1 MRFGVLGPLT
11 VWDEAGD
18 AVTVREAKVRALL
31 TDLLV
36 HEGRPVPTDRLV
48 DDLWGGVPPGNPANA
63 LQGKVS
69 QLRRAVG
76 RERVVHTPPG
86 YRLHLDTG
94 DTDADRFQA
103 LVARARAVTAPRERA
118 ALLTEALGLWR
129 GPAYADFADAAYV
142 RAAAL
147 RLEELR
153 LTALEEQ
160 AEARLELDEHGRLA
174 GELTALVAR
183 HPLRERLR
191 AVQMRALY
199 RAGRQSEALA
209 SYAGLR
215 ERLARELGLD
225 PGPELTALHQAILTQ
240 APELTGRAP
249 ALPSGPA
256 AVRTN
261 LPAPLTELIGREDA
275 MAEVTTLLRTGRLV
289 TLTGPGGVG
298 KTVLA
303 VEAAGRL
310 AGGRLDEVWL
320 AELAGQ
326 HGDADSLAEV
336 IAGVMGV
343 RDDGAPHGAPA
354 PLSAVERL
362 AQRLRDRRALLI
374 LDNCEQVIEAA
385 AELTDRLLRAAP
397 GLRVLATSQEPLG
410 LPAETVR
417 SVEPLPQADAVR
429 LFTVRAAAAAPGF
442 VLDDRS
448 KDAVDVIC
456 RRLDGLPLALELAA
470 TRVRA
475 LGVREL
481 ASRLDDR
488 FGILTGRRRGAP
500 RRQQTL
506 RDVIDWSWGLL
517 TVPERTVLRRLA
529 AHTDGCTLA
538 AAEAVCAGE
547 GVERGDVLGLLARL
561 VDRSLVLVTD
571 DDRGPRYRLL
581 ESVAAYATERLREV
595 ADETCVR
602 RRHLRYYADL
612 AERARPYLHGADQR
626 EWLGRLDAESGNMRA
641 ALDTAVR
648 EGAADEA
655 RRLVGSLAWYW
666 LLRGRLGE
674 ARRRAA
680 AALSTGE
687 SGEIRAVHS
696 GFALLSGHRAE
707 PPPYEGLDGPGV
719 RSRARWFLAYAL
731 FNTGDLAASEKQT
744 ELALTGFREHDDRWG
759 IAAALALRA
768 THAMIRGELAAV
780 RRDGEASAALFRELG
795 DRWGQLQSVAPLA
808 TLAEIGGDYA
818 RAERLLNDALIIA
831 EDLDLAT
838 EVSLLLSHLGRVAL
852 LTGSP
857 GAARALHE
865 RARRTAVAQGFKF
878 GEIHAELGQALSAR
892 REGDLATAETILLKI
907 RDWYDAVSAEPGNPL
922 VLDEL
927 GFVAELR
934 GDAVAAWLLHREA
947 LDIARLIGDPR
958 AMALPLE
965 GLSGAAALGGDPG
978 LAALLLGA
986 AASARASA
994 GAPLPPAERGDV
1006 DRVTAGARAALGEE
1020 AFAAAF
1026 DRGTRLGL
1034 AVLGARVMPRMPLG
1048 GG

>member
-76 RERVVHTPPG
+76 RDRVVHTPPG

-94 DTDADRFQA
+94 DTDADRFQT

-225 PGPELTALHQAILTQ
+225 PGPELTALRQAILTQ

-275 MAEVTTLLRTGRLV
+275 MAEVTALLRAGRLV

-343 RDDGAPHGAPA
+343 RDDRAPHGAPA

-448 KDAVDVIC
+448 RDAVDVIC

-488 FGILTGRRRGAP
+488 FGVLTGRRRGAP

-547 GVERGDVLGLLARL
+547 GVAREDVLGLLARL

-571 DDRGPRYRLL
+571 VDRGPRYRLL
-581 ESVAAYATERLREV
+581 ESVAVYATERLREV

-612 AERARPYLHGADQR
+612 AERARPYLHGAEQR

-680 AALSTGE
+680 EALSTGE
-687 SGEIRAVHS
+687 SDEIRAVHS

-744 ELALTGFREHDDRWG
+744 ELALAGFREHGDRWG
-759 IAAALALRA
+759 VAAALALRA

-838 EVSLLLSHLGRVAL
+838 EVSLLLSHLGRIAL
-852 LTGSP
+852 LTDAP

-892 REGDLATAETILLKI
+892 REGDLTTAETILLKI

-947 LDIARLIGDPR
+947 LGIARLIGDPR

-1020 AFAAAF
+1020 AFGVAF
-1026 DRGTRLGL
+1026 DRGARLGL
-1034 AVLGARVMPRMPLG
+1034 SVLGVPRAPLG
-1048 GG
+1048 GA